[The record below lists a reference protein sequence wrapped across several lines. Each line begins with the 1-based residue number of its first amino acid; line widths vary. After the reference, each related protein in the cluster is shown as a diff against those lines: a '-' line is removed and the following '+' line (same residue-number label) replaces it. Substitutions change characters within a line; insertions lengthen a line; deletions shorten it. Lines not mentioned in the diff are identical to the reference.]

1 MPQFSLF
8 IWSERVMEG
17 GVQMETQV
25 PSLDLDVLSLE
36 SSRLYIFLPVCLFV
50 VLHFPQNRTQLSISF
65 VCGF

>member
-50 VLHFPQNRTQLSISF
+50 ALHFLQNRT
-65 VCGF
+65 